1 MALVTLVNL
10 GKPGLMTVQMTTITP
25 KFNVVCAYIY
35 IYHINELMFTFKVS

>member
-10 GKPGLMTVQMTTITP
+10 GKPGLMTVQMTMITP
-25 KFNVVCAYIY
+25 KFNIVCAY